1 VIGHGPQSIGPAD
14 AALRLQSDPAELSRA
29 RKFAHAAATRFGMS
43 RTDREDFM
51 LAASEAVANAI
62 EHGCP
67 CCDGVIHVWAA
78 EQDES
83 LTLGVRNGGEFGF
96 ETGSADAFAERGR
109 GLPLMARLV
118 DTVALRR
125 LNGHTQLELTKGRD
139 HGDR

>member
-1 VIGHGPQSIGPAD
+1 MIGRGPHCIGPAD
-14 AALRLQSDPAELSRA
+14 TALRLQSDPAELSRV
-29 RKFAHAAATRFGMS
+29 RRFAHAAATRFGMS

-78 EQDES
+78 EQGES

-96 ETGSADAFAERGR
+96 DAGTADTFAERGR
-109 GLPLMARLV
+109 GLPL
-118 DTVALRR
+118 
-125 LNGHTQLELTKGRD
+125 
-139 HGDR
+139 